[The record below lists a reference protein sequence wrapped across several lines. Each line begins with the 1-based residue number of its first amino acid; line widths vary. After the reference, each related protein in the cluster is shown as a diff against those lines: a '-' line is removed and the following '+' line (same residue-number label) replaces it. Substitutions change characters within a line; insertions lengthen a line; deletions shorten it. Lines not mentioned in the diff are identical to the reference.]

1 MSSETIHEVGKEFY
15 YFRSDED
22 DFHRNVYLKRF
33 MGGNGEVVSMLFD
46 PGTRHEIPQITEIT
60 KKLIGGI
67 QNLDL
72 IFLSHQDPDLTANLG
87 ALLTSAPKSRVVSA
101 IDTWRLI
108 KTYGI
113 PENRFLAV
121 ENFRNKIMRI
131 AKTGHRVQFVPAY
144 FCHFRGAVMFYDFE
158 SQVLFSGDFLAG
170 LNSRSGNGIWA
181 TEESWEGISVMHQI
195 YMPTKEALEGTISR
209 VSMLNPMPEVIAPQH
224 GDVIKGE
231 LVVEFLTRL
240 MKLDVG
246 LELLRKE
253 EPQKELTLSALNAF
267 LDYLGQ
273 HHPDIQK
280 QTLDGLRNTGSF
292 TTIFVVSQNS
302 IVDLK
307 VSTNEAIRGVWDVII
322 RVTPADILHDIK
334 TVLLGELDE
343 LGVAVNTE
351 IFGVTGD
358 AEELFE

>member
-1 MSSETIHEVGKEFY
+1 MSGEKIHEVGKEFY

-33 MGGNGEVVSMLFD
+33 VGEDGKYVSILFD
-46 PGTRHEIPQITEIT
+46 PGTRHEIPQITEVT

-87 ALLTSAPKSRVVSA
+87 ALLTSAPKSRVISA

-113 PENRFLAV
+113 PEKRFLAV
-121 ENFRNKIMRI
+121 ENFRNQVMRI

-195 YMPTKEALEGTISR
+195 YMPTKDAIQETVNR
-209 VSMLNPMPEVIAPQH
+209 VSILNPMPEVIAPQH
-224 GDVIKGE
+224 GDVIKGD
-231 LVVEFLTRL
+231 LVVDFLTRL
-240 MKLDVG
+240 MSLEVG
-246 LELLRKE
+246 LELLKKE

-273 HHPDIQK
+273 HHPDVQK
-280 QTLDGLRNTGSF
+280 KTLEGLKSAGSF
-292 TTIFVVSQNS
+292 TTIFMVSQNS
-302 IVDLK
+302 VVDLK
-307 VSTNEAIRGVWDVII
+307 VSTNEAIKGVWDVLT
-322 RVTPADILHDIK
+322 RVSPAEIHHDLKSI
-334 TVLLGELDE
+334 LLGELDQ
-343 LGVAVNTE
+343 LGVSISAD
-351 IFGVTGD
+351 IFGEAD
-358 AEELFE
+358 EAEELFA

>member
-1 MSSETIHEVGKEFY
+1 MSGETIYEVGKEFY
-15 YFRSDED
+15 YFRSEED

-33 MGGNGEVVSMLFD
+33 VGEDGKYVSILFD
-46 PGTRHEIPQITEIT
+46 PGTRHEIPQITEVT

-87 ALLTSAPKSRVVSA
+87 ALLTGAPKSRVVSA

-113 PENRFLAV
+113 PEKRFLAV

-170 LNSRSGNGIWA
+170 MNSRSSNGIWA
-181 TEESWEGISVMHQI
+181 TEESWEGISIMHQI
-195 YMPTKEALEGTISR
+195 YMPTKDALEEAVNK

-224 GDVIKGE
+224 GDVIKGD

-240 MKLDVG
+240 MSLEVG
-246 LELLRKE
+246 LELLQKE

-280 QTLDGLRNTGSF
+280 KTLDGLKNAGSF
-292 TTIFVVSQNS
+292 TTIFIVSQNS
-302 IVDLK
+302 VVDLK
-307 VSTNEAIRGVWDVII
+307 VSTKEAIKGVWDVLT
-322 RVTPADILHDIK
+322 RVSPTEILHDIK
-334 TVLLGELDE
+334 TILLSELDQ
-343 LGVAVNTE
+343 LGVFVSAD
-351 IFGVTGD
+351 IFGEAD
-358 AEELFE
+358 EAEELFE

>member
-1 MSSETIHEVGKEFY
+1 MSNEKIHEVGKEFY
-15 YFRSDED
+15 HFRSEEE

-33 MGGNGEVVSMLFD
+33 MGEDGKIVSMLFD

-60 KKLIGGI
+60 KKLIGGL

-72 IFLSHQDPDLTANLG
+72 IFLSHQDPDITASLG
-87 ALLTSAPKSRVVSA
+87 ALLTSAPKSRVISA

-108 KTYGI
+108 RTYGI

-170 LNSRSGNGIWA
+170 LNSRSGNGVWA

-195 YMPTKEALEGTISR
+195 YMPTRDALQETINK

-224 GDVIKGE
+224 GDVIKGD
-231 LVVEFLTRL
+231 LVVEFLTRMMSL
-240 MKLDVG
+240 EVG
-246 LELLRKE
+246 LELLKKE

-267 LDYLGQ
+267 LDYLGE
-273 HHPDIQK
+273 HHPDVQK
-280 QTLDGLRNTGSF
+280 KILDGLKHAGSF
-292 TTIFVVSQNS
+292 TTIFMVSQNS
-302 IVDLK
+302 VVDLK
-307 VSTNEAIRGVWDVII
+307 VSTNEAIKGVWDVLTH
-322 RVTPADILHDIK
+322 VVPADVLHDIK
-334 TVLLGELDE
+334 PILLGELDQ
-343 LGVAVNTE
+343 LGVTVRPD
-351 IFGVTGD
+351 IFGEAD
-358 AEELFE
+358 EAEELFA